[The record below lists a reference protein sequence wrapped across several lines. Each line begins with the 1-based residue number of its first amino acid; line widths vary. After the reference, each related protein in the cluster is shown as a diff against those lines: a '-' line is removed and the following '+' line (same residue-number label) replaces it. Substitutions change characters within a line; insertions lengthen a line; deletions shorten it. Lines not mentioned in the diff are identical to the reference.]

1 MIWVSEPYEPTTSD
15 FGQRAAADISTHKKA
30 IRIAVKVMPFIGLGL
45 SIAMVVWGK
54 QAGILDSLDSL
65 QAYID
70 SLGIWGPI
78 GFMAAS
84 FASVMFPIIPAG
96 LLVIAA
102 PILFG
107 PIDGTVYNWLSVC
120 AGSLVNFIVA
130 RQVGMPLI
138 DAMFSE
144 RTVEKYLGWTRK
156 KGFTTAFATAIVL
169 PVAPDDLLC
178 YLAGT
183 TKMKFSTYTAIIL
196 LGKIPTLVA
205 YGLGVSALVTSFIPW

>member
-1 MIWVSEPYEPTTSD
+1 
-15 FGQRAAADISTHKKA
+15 
-30 IRIAVKVMPFIGLGL
+30 MPFVGLGL
-45 SIAMVVWGK
+45 SIALVLWGRHT
-54 QAGILDSLDSL
+54 GVLDSLESL

-70 SLGIWGPI
+70 SLGFWGPI

-107 PIDGTVYNWLSVC
+107 PVEGSIYNWISVC
-120 AGSLVNFIVA
+120 AGSIANFWIA

-138 DAMFSE
+138 EAMFSE
-144 RTVEKYLGWTRK
+144 STVEKYLGWTRK
-156 KGFTTAFATAIVL
+156 KGFTTAFATVIVL
-169 PVAPDDLLC
+169 PLAPDDLLC

-183 TKMKFSTYTAIIL
+183 TKMKFSTYAAIIL
-196 LGKIPTLVA
+196 LGKIPTLLA
-205 YGLGVSALVTSFIPW
+205 YGLGVSALVKQFIPW